1 MALLT
6 VMGLYNYD
14 NTIFDN
20 LYLPT
25 GVDREKMIDT
35 IIIESAE
42 LECIYPAPG
51 FLKKA
56 ISLWSATR
64 AMSWDRFYNAT
75 LLEYNPIE
83 NYDRQETETTTGNRE
98 HSGKDTSVLSAQSST
113 NELNKTAGFD
123 SINLVD
129 KESTIASGTESNSNE
144 LTHGEKIA
152 DVGSRTLRVHGNIGV
167 TTSQAMLESELDI
180 SKKINIYDYIAD
192 EFKKRFCIMIY

>member
-6 VMGLYNYD
+6 VMGLYEYD
-14 NTIFDN
+14 NTIFEN

-35 IIIESAE
+35 IILESAE

-64 AMSWDRFYNAT
+64 AMSWDRFYHAT

-83 NYDRQETETTTGNRE
+83 NYDRQESETTTGNRE
-98 HSGKDTSVLSAQSST
+98 HSGKDTSVLSGQSST

-123 SINLVD
+123 SANMVD
-129 KESTIASGTESNSNE
+129 RESTTASGTESNSNE
-144 LTHGEKIA
+144 LTHGEKIS
-152 DVGSRTLRVHGNIGV
+152 DEGSRTLRVHGNIGV

-180 SKKINIYDYIAD
+180 SKKINIYDYIAE
-192 EFKKRFCIMIY
+192 EFKNRFCIMIY